1 MAECK
6 KKLVFRCP
14 ASVKHD
20 ETKKMMLGI
29 VRILNDKGML
39 DVTDIPQLHRM
50 ATAYDTYLRC
60 LDVLAENGYT
70 MTNGKGETV
79 KRPETNILKESWAQY
94 IEIAKEYG
102 LTAKS
107 KTRIKAMASEDNMES
122 PLDTFLKKRKEAC

>member
-70 MTNGKGETV
+70 MTNGKGE
-79 KRPETNILKESWAQY
+79 
-94 IEIAKEYG
+94 
-102 LTAKS
+102 
-107 KTRIKAMASEDNMES
+107 
-122 PLDTFLKKRKEAC
+122 PLRGRKPTS